1 MIKFATCD
9 VQSSIYNINVNNN
22 NNLKNINVK
31 EIITEFK
38 FDLLLFSYVLV
49 ENAISVKQNNF
60 IFVKE
65 TLSLATPDL
74 QNALLE
80 VRLAIIELVR
90 CHAAPK
96 LKRAP
101 RPLLEAFTAR

>member
-1 MIKFATCD
+1 MPP
-9 VQSSIYNINVNNN
+9 S
-22 NNLKNINVK
+22 
-31 EIITEFK
+31 
-38 FDLLLFSYVLV
+38 
-49 ENAISVKQNNF
+49 
-60 IFVKE
+60 KE